1 MEWYKIKD
9 NETLELFIVNSDE
22 QPENSVLVTAENSN
36 FIKPIA
42 NSIVFTEVVEGITPE
57 EIAES
62 LEKKQQRYF
71 NEIYRRKSLLDLSIL
86 RRALGKENPIYNGL
100 QKSDF
105 ETLKNNYFHKNEVAS
120 AYLNNGTI
128 INQSLFDLMN
138 NIECE
143 IDFEGTK
150 LDDEVLMLNTD
161 LIPFLGALTGQTID
175 TIPTENI
182 TRIQKYMHIVSVK
195 YIYGSFIFD
204 FLNDFSEV
212 FRSLSITR
220 LDLNQFEKIDAGFE
234 LLTDLGSKTISEIIT
249 LKTTFVNL

>member
-1 MEWYKIKD
+1 MYTLITEEGRCGGVIGTEPTHNNWTLTPYLGGLIKEFWNGTEWI
-9 NETLELFIVNSDE
+9 ES
-22 QPENSVLVTAENSN
+22 A
-36 FIKPIA
+36 
-42 NSIVFTEVVEGITPE
+42 TPE
-57 EIAES
+57 EIE
-62 LEKKQQRYF
+62 LELFLPKKQYYF
-71 NEIYRRKSLLDLSIL
+71 DEIYRRKSLLDMSIL

-100 QKSDF
+100 QKTDF
-105 ETLKNNYFHKNEVAS
+105 ESLKNNYFHKNEVAI

-128 INQSLFDLMN
+128 LNQSLFDLMN

-143 IDFEGTK
+143 IDFEGAK
-150 LDDEVLMLNTD
+150 LDAEVLMLNTA
-161 LIPFLGALTGQTID
+161 LIPFLGALTGQTIN
-175 TIPTENI
+175 TIPTENV

>member
-1 MEWYKIKD
+1 MIVYVLEFGNQRIEFATMELANQYKID
-9 NETLELFIVNSDE
+9 NDIDAIPFEFE
-22 QPENSVLVTAENSN
+22 
-36 FIKPIA
+36 K
-42 NSIVFTEVVEGITPE
+42 VVEDET
-57 EIAES
+57 ES
-62 LEKKQQRYF
+62 LEAKKQRYF
-71 NEIYRRKSLLDLSIL
+71 DEIYRRKSLLDLSIL

-100 QKSDF
+100 QKTDF
-105 ETLKNNYFHKNEVAS
+105 ESLKNNYFHKNEVAS
-120 AYLNNGTI
+120 AYLNNGSI

-143 IDFEGTK
+143 IDFEGAK
-150 LDDEVLMLNTD
+150 LDAEITMLNTA
-161 LIPFLGALTGQTID
+161 LIPFLSVLTGQSID
-175 TIPTENI
+175 SIPTENV

-234 LLTDLGSKTISEIIT
+234 LLTDLGSKSIPEIIP
-249 LKTTFVNL
+249 LKTTFINL